1 MRAAKNIFANIDKVS
16 IGLYA
21 LLMLFGWIN
30 IYASQYNDDSAMV
43 IDFSS
48 RYGKQLFFICISSF
62 VAFLILI
69 IDWKFFYSLSYIFY
83 VAIILLLIGVLFKG
97 GITGGATSWF
107 EFGSFK
113 FQPSEFAKFT
123 TALALAKYYNKLNTK
138 RKSLREKLNTYAI
151 IILPFLLIILQNDLG
166 TALVY
171 AGFILVLY
179 REGLSGNILIF
190 GLIIAILF
198 VVTLLVEK
206 TILIPFLAGIAL
218 IIFLLS
224 RRKKKELLLI
234 MGILITC
241 ISFIFSVDYIF
252 NDVMAPHQ
260 KKRIDILLGKE
271 FDPHGAGY
279 NLIQSK
285 IAIGS
290 GGFSGK
296 GFLNGTQTRFD
307 FVPEQSTDF
316 IFCTIGEEWGFLGS
330 FFFISLFLSLLFRVL
345 FLAERQRSN
354 FSRIYG
360 YSVATILFMHFTI
373 NIGMTIGLL
382 PVIGIPLPFISYGG
396 SSLLGF
402 TILFMHFTINIGM
415 TIGLLPVIGIP
426 LPFIS
431 YGGSSL
437 LGFTILLFIFLNL
450 DSYRLQI
457 LR

>member
-16 IGLYA
+16 ILLYA
-21 LLMLFGWIN
+21 TLILFGWAN
-30 IYASQYNDDSAMV
+30 IYASQYNEDTGM
-43 IDFSS
+43 ILDFSA
-48 RYGKQLFFICISSF
+48 RHGKQLLFIGIASF
-62 VAFLILI
+62 LAFLILI
-69 IDWKFFYSLSYIFY
+69 IDWQFFYSLSYLFY
-83 VAIILLLIGVLFKG
+83 IVIILLLIGVLFKG
-97 GITGGATSWF
+97 VMTGGATSWF
-107 EFGSFK
+107 ELGSFK

-123 TALALAKYYNKLNTK
+123 TALVLAKYYNTLHIK
-138 RKSLREKLNTYAI
+138 RISLRDKLKTYAI

-171 AGFILVLY
+171 SAFILVLY

-190 GLIIAILF
+190 GIIIAILF
-198 VVTLLVEK
+198 FLTLMIEK
-206 TILIPFLAGIAL
+206 TMLITSLSAIAL
-218 IIFLLS
+218 LIYLLS

-234 MGILITC
+234 LGVLISC
-241 ISFIFSVDYIF
+241 SAFIFTVDHIF
-252 NDVMAPHQ
+252 NDVLAPHQ
-260 KKRIDILLGKE
+260 KKRISILLGKE

-290 GGFSGK
+290 GGFGGK

-316 IFCTIGEEWGFLGS
+316 IFCTIGEEWGFIG
-330 FFFISLFLSLLFRVL
+330 SLFFMILFIGLLLRVL

-360 YSVATILFMHFTI
+360 YSVASILFIHF
-373 NIGMTIGLL
+373 
-382 PVIGIPLPFISYGG
+382 V
-396 SSLLGF
+396 
-402 TILFMHFTINIGM
+402 INIGM

>member
-30 IYASQYNDDSAMV
+30 IYASQYNDDSAMI

-123 TALALAKYYNKLNTK
+123 TALVLAKYYNNLNTK
-138 RKSLREKLNTYAI
+138 RKSLQEKLNTYAI

-206 TILIPFLAGIAL
+206 TILIPSLAGISL

-234 MGILITC
+234 MSILITC
-241 ISFIFSVDYIF
+241 TSFIFSVDYIF

-330 FFFISLFLSLLFRVL
+330 FFFISLFLGLLFRVL

-402 TILFMHFTINIGM
+402 TIL
-415 TIGLLPVIGIP
+415 
-426 LPFIS
+426 
-431 YGGSSL
+431 
-437 LGFTILLFIFLNL
+437 LFIFLNL

>member
-1 MRAAKNIFANIDKVS
+1 MRAAKNIFANIDKLIIV
-16 IGLYA
+16 LYV
-21 LLMLFGWIN
+21 LLMFFGWIN
-30 IYASQYNDDSAMV
+30 IYASLYNDDAAMV

-48 RYGKQLFFICISSF
+48 RYGKQLFFIFISSF

-83 VAIILLLIGVLFKG
+83 IAIILLLIGVLFKG

-123 TALALAKYYNKLNTK
+123 TALALAKYYNNLNAK
-138 RKSLREKLNTYAI
+138 RKSLRDKLNTYAI
-151 IILPFLLIILQNDLG
+151 IILPFLLIIMQNDLG

-218 IIFLLS
+218 IISLLS
-224 RRKKKELLLI
+224 RRKKKELLVI
-234 MGILITC
+234 IGILITC
-241 ISFIFSVDYIF
+241 TSFIFSVDYIF

-260 KKRIDILLGKE
+260 RKRIDILLGKE

-330 FFFISLFLSLLFRVL
+330 FFFISLFIGLLIRII

-360 YSVATILFMHFTI
+360 YSVATILFMHF
-373 NIGMTIGLL
+373 L
-382 PVIGIPLPFISYGG
+382 
-396 SSLLGF
+396 
-402 TILFMHFTINIGM
+402 INIGM

>member
-1 MRAAKNIFANIDKVS
+1 MRKAKKIFDNIDS
-16 IGLYA
+16 ISILLYA
-21 LLMLFGWIN
+21 TLVLFGVLN
-30 IYASQYNDDSAMV
+30 IYASQYNDDISFNLSIA
-43 IDFSS
+43 S
-48 RYGKQLFFICISSF
+48 RYGKQIIFIGISSF
-62 VAFLILI
+62 IAFLIII
-69 IDWKFFYSLSYIFY
+69 IDWKFFYSLTYLFYGIIIF
-83 VAIILLLIGVLFKG
+83 LLIGVLFQEN
-97 GITGGATSWF
+97 IIGGAKSWF
-107 EFGSFK
+107 ELGNFK

-123 TALALAKYYNKLNTK
+123 TALALAKYYNNIHSK
-138 RKSLREKLNTYAI
+138 RISIKDRLRTYS
-151 IILPFLLIILQNDLG
+151 IILIPFLLIILQNDLG

-190 GLIIAILF
+190 GLIIGVLFIL
-198 VVTLLVEK
+198 TLIIDK
-206 TILIPFLAGIAL
+206 IILISILIGVTS
-218 IIFLLS
+218 IIFILS
-224 RRKKKELLLI
+224 RRKKKEFFVLLLLLLI
-234 MGILITC
+234 ASGFVFC
-241 ISFIFSVDYIF
+241 VNYIF
-252 NDVMAPHQ
+252 NEVLAPHQ
-260 KKRIDILLGKE
+260 RTRINVLIGKE
-271 FDPHGAGY
+271 IDPQGAGY

-290 GGFSGK
+290 GGFMGK
-296 GFLNGTQTRFD
+296 GYLNGTQTRFD

-316 IFCTIGEEWGFLGS
+316 IFCTIGEEWGFIG
-330 FFFISLFLSLLFRVL
+330 SLLFINIFIGLLLRIL

-360 YSVATILFMHFTI
+360 YSVATILFMHF
-373 NIGMTIGLL
+373 L
-382 PVIGIPLPFISYGG
+382 
-396 SSLLGF
+396 
-402 TILFMHFTINIGM
+402 INIGM

>member
-1 MRAAKNIFANIDKVS
+1 MRAAKDIFSNIDKAS
-16 IGLYA
+16 ILLYA
-21 LLMLFGWIN
+21 ILMLFGWVN
-30 IYASQYNDDSAMV
+30 IYASQYNEDTVM
-43 IDFSS
+43 ILDFST
-48 RYGKQLFFICISSF
+48 RYGKQLLFIGIASF

-69 IDWKFFYSLSYIFY
+69 IDWKFFYSLSYLFY
-83 VAIILLLIGVLFKG
+83 LTIILLLIGILFKG

-107 EFGSFK
+107 ELGSFK

-123 TALALAKYYNKLNTK
+123 TALALAKHYNTMHVKRTSLQGKLK
-138 RKSLREKLNTYAI
+138 TYAI

-171 AGFILVLY
+171 AAFILVLY

-190 GLIIAILF
+190 GIIIAILF
-198 VVTLLVEK
+198 FLTLVIEK
-206 TILIPFLAGIAL
+206 TILISVLATIAL
-218 IIFLLS
+218 LIYLLS

-234 MGILITC
+234 LSILISCTT
-241 ISFIFSVDYIF
+241 FIFSVDYIF
-252 NDVMAPHQ
+252 NDVLAPHQ
-260 KKRIDILLGKE
+260 RKRINILLGKE

-290 GGFSGK
+290 GGFGGK

-316 IFCTIGEEWGFLGS
+316 IFCTIGEEWGFFGS
-330 FFFISLFLSLLFRVL
+330 FLFIILFVGLLLRIL

-360 YSVATILFMHFTI
+360 YSVAAILFMHFA
-373 NIGMTIGLL
+373 
-382 PVIGIPLPFISYGG
+382 
-396 SSLLGF
+396 
-402 TILFMHFTINIGM
+402 INIGM

-450 DSYRLQI
+450 DSYRLQV

>member
-1 MRAAKNIFANIDKVS
+1 M
-16 IGLYA
+16 
-21 LLMLFGWIN
+21 
-30 IYASQYNDDSAMV
+30 
-43 IDFSS
+43 
-48 RYGKQLFFICISSF
+48 
-62 VAFLILI
+62 
-69 IDWKFFYSLSYIFY
+69 
-83 VAIILLLIGVLFKG
+83 
-97 GITGGATSWF
+97 TGGATSWF
-107 EFGSFK
+107 KLGEFK

-123 TALALAKYYNKLNTK
+123 TALALAKYYSALHIKHV
-138 RKSLREKLNTYAI
+138 SFQEKLKTYVI
-151 IILPFLLIILQNDLG
+151 VILPFLLIILQNDLG
-166 TALVY
+166 TALIYV
-171 AGFILVLY
+171 AFILVLY

-190 GLIIAILF
+190 GILIALLF
-198 VVTLLVEK
+198 FLTLVIEK
-206 TILIPFLAGIAL
+206 TILISILVTIAL
-218 IIFLLS
+218 LIYLLS
-224 RRKKKELLLI
+224 RRKKKELFLI
-234 MGILITC
+234 LGILISCTV
-241 ISFIFSVDYIF
+241 FIFSVNYIF
-252 NDVMAPHQ
+252 NDVLAPHQ
-260 KKRIDILLGKE
+260 KQRINILLGKE

-316 IFCTIGEEWGFLGS
+316 IFCTIGEEWGFAGS
-330 FFFISLFLSLLFRVL
+330 FFFIILFVGLLLRIL
-345 FLAERQRSN
+345 FLAERQRSS

-360 YSVATILFMHFTI
+360 YSVAAILFIHF
-373 NIGMTIGLL
+373 
-382 PVIGIPLPFISYGG
+382 V
-396 SSLLGF
+396 
-402 TILFMHFTINIGM
+402 INIGM

>member
-330 FFFISLFLSLLFRVL
+330 FFFISLFLCLLFRVL

-402 TILFMHFTINIGM
+402 TIL
-415 TIGLLPVIGIP
+415 
-426 LPFIS
+426 
-431 YGGSSL
+431 
-437 LGFTILLFIFLNL
+437 LFIFLNL